1 MNCLCCGKKMRNIKE
16 DADYSKWE
24 RKYHK
29 KCWNERNI
37 YYVLYLKTLKIENYN
52 PNTLKFYKIKSCL
65 I

>member
-16 DADYSKWE
+16 DADYLTWE

-37 YYVLYLKTLKIENYN
+37 YYVLYLKTLKIENHN
-52 PNTLKFYKIKSCL
+52 PNTLKYYKIKSCL